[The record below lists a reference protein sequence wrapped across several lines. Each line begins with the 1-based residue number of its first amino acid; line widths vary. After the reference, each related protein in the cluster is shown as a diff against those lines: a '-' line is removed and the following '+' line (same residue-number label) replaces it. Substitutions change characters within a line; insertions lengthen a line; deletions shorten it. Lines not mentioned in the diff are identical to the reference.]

1 MMSSMKRFLLLLG
14 CSGLLLHGV
23 ELPAVH
29 TVYLLPMTRGLD
41 QYLANR
47 LTNEHVFQV
56 VTDPKQA
63 DAIFTDRIGEAFEE
77 KLADLFPSP
86 ERVSHAA
93 PKSDGPAA
101 PKSDGPALLT
111 ETVNK
116 LSDPVTSST
125 FGRARGMVFLV
136 DPKSHHVIWSAY
148 QPPKDTSAPQMEHAA
163 SDIVMRLKRD
173 LKKQ

>member
-1 MMSSMKRFLLLLG
+1 MKRFLLLLG
-14 CSGLLLHGV
+14 CSGLLLRGV

-41 QYLANR
+41 QYLADR

-77 KLADLFPSP
+77 KLTDLFPSP
-86 ERVSHAA
+86 ERASHAA
-93 PKSDGPAA
+93 PKSDGPAL
-101 PKSDGPALLT
+101 PT

-116 LSDPVTSST
+116 LSDPLTSST

-136 DPKSHHVIWSAY
+136 DPKSHHVLWSAY
-148 QPPKDTSAPQMEHAA
+148 QPPKDTSAPQIEHTA